1 MRHNGSQL
9 LNCDS
14 VIMFL
19 ISSTHSTSY
28 QTESKVTQRDKFWHF
43 TLRSSQHF
51 INLDQPRRVK
61 TNKLIRFESLTYYN
75 FGWMNRSHGSYVSD
89 FAVLVVWTFDPT
101 LLLVDRLVNADMVV
115 RGDDCLGLQRLCRH
129 TSYQHD
135 CSNISAVIK
144 RWRRCTGSDFAL
156 RPLGLQS
163 LDTSSNPALT
173 PGLVLSPV
181 ALSDSEK
188 TLRMCRP
195 PHPTSA

>member
-61 TNKLIRFESLTYYN
+61 TNKLIWFESLTYYN

-144 RWRRCTGSDFAL
+144 RWRRGAGSDFAL
-156 RPLGLQS
+156 WPLGRVVTRYFIKPS
-163 LDTSSNPALT
+163 PSAW
-173 PGLVLSPV
+173 PGIV
-181 ALSDSEK
+181 AFQF
-188 TLRMCRP
+188 P
-195 PHPTSA
+195 